1 MKVASSILVRNP
13 LIVATTITC
22 RELIIDLSSIVKRLM
37 DVTNVVDD
45 QAESKGSLIFFI
57 REPILNLLI
66 VLIVVSDFRS
76 LASNNLLASCQSV
89 DNIGRLWPSEF
100 IVIEG
105 AALIKVRLIDVV
117 PVALGGVTL
126 TLDIICEGSTL
137 SEWVVTFV
145 RGDRRVIFLKDS
157 QFSDCSIKGSL
168 ARGGRLKNRLGS
180 VGDCLIQL
188 QLD

>member
-1 MKVASSILVRNP
+1 
-13 LIVATTITC
+13 
-22 RELIIDLSSIVKRLM
+22 M

-66 VLIVVSDFRS
+66 VLIVVSDLRC
-76 LASNNLLASCQSV
+76 LASNDLLASCQSV

-126 TLDIICEGSTL
+126 SLDIICKGSTL

-145 RGDRRVIFLKDS
+145 RGDRRVILLKDS